1 MAKKKTGNTFLGTQT
16 NKSYSSQAKKRKEE
30 VTKKASSSSNVG
42 KKNNTNKAN
51 NTKKTTN
58 TQKTTN
64 TRAVSQANNVSTRLS
79 DKYGNNNRTNNQK
92 AQTKNNTA
100 RTNLKAQDR
109 QSELDNKTKLKSG
122 QLPNSTKSTS
132 RLDTTIKKNKETDTS
147 KYESTTT
154 RLEEKYGNNNRT
166 KRTASKPDESVVKD
180 TNSRLEKKYGGE
192 LKKASTKRTAEV
204 ESAESITDRL
214 EKKYS
219 GETEQNKFD
228 QLTSGAIQQVVGG
241 YMKALGD
248 VTNEVDLQ
256 RERLK
261 AKHDSGEISDKVYEK
276 ELDALNKSGKAK
288 MYDENKKLAE
298 NKTGLRGKVMGT
310 MDDFA
315 EWLTEKGTKL
325 NVKGNTNVTMDASST
340 DKNGEPI
347 YSNFERVAGSAWVS
361 AIGMASDMALGPAWM
376 AGMLTRTYGN
386 ELGTKETIDDEGNVW
401 VSKDQD
407 RKNAS
412 LQALKEVGTEAM
424 FAGLKAPSAL
434 FGKNKATGF
443 AERALDSAVN
453 KISNKTARNVTY
465 TIGKRILAAG
475 EEGTEEVVAGLL
487 DPVIAN
493 ATYANE
499 LAEKTGKEEYRQSVS
514 AADIVEAVAS
524 AGLMTAVLGI
534 PGTINA
540 VANKGKASEVA
551 EKTYG
556 EEAKKKNISTEQAL
570 AQAAMGVDDEVM
582 ATRASAM
589 NDRLSKGGNALADEQ
604 VMELVDALVPQAS
617 KVQGEVL
624 TARAVAYNQAV
635 KEGNVITPYS
645 LAPNEKGELTFL
657 EGPTNDTYQASLKR
671 ATRKGREV
679 AKAFPLEQR
688 KETAKT
694 IAAIDVG
701 LGSIGD
707 VQSFYV
713 NMPEARAIYNETHKK
728 AQLPVVKYR
737 DGSVNPTATNVATR
751 EFLMTTMIEN
761 YKTKAAEET
770 VKHVD
775 EQSGVINNELTRN
788 MGAEGRAKYEEL
800 SGELSVFKGGEYL
813 LATSAFQ
820 DAYRAGKANVSFEE
834 LKKEDN
840 PIHKV
845 LSDKML
851 EEAYISGVADEKAVT
866 DKYIKQGEKISQIK
880 DLGHSKG
887 IIDTN
892 TYMTDQTLLPESDR
906 EFYSKLAAEF
916 GVSFVFHDGTKEND
930 PMARI
935 VKDEKGKPVKDE
947 NGKNKLVKD
956 KEGESLLENGF
967 YVNGVIHL
975 NARVKAYNTAM
986 QLTYKHELTHHVA
999 RYAPAEYK
1007 VLVDLVKKSYAEK
1020 YGVDALDQ
1028 MIAKVMKDYQ
1038 QAGIEGEFTEED
1050 ALEEIVA
1057 DVARNLDDKV
1067 FIKEAEQNVSFAQ
1080 KIINA
1085 IRNILS
1091 KIRIILARERTTRDQ
1106 NKSLLEALDIMKEF
1120 EEKYVAALGKAYE
1133 NRGKI
1138 GLVSGRDKYSMAGNG
1153 YDGYSMSNNARDAY
1167 AHGEKPLS
1175 RWTKADV
1182 MSEVEES
1189 RPDLVDVLKKIPLN
1203 TLKNELLY
1211 KSSWHHTSSM
1221 YNRTN
1226 FYSIDESKLESLT
1239 EENIANWDTSKPVQ
1253 DVVKYKGKIEYIEW
1267 TGSKNHPKANE
1278 KVLDNVNIEER
1289 GSFYY
1294 VTDDSGNE
1302 ILKKKIGSNGTRVTD
1317 YEAEQ
1322 RRKEEERQKLE
1333 EYALNSSEEAMAFLS
1348 VLEEEGFQ
1356 RSTSGHIYPR
1366 GRKPS
1371 PADYNNLSE
1380 FFRVGEQRL
1389 VDNWA
1394 SNSYTLETWNGSEW
1408 VAEDKKYSI
1417 VSAELDDGTML
1428 KNAILL
1434 DSPFFNGLNDAE
1446 RVELFKLYVDELS
1459 GKEFDFVDKNGDKI
1473 KLTIP
1478 ASDKFKNKNGKKI
1491 SANND
1496 LKKKFSKDKIKQ
1508 EAVAL
1513 LEEVLSVAEYKDS
1526 RASKYGHGWIDDY
1539 GNNDWDYYNA
1549 YLIDK
1554 NNNVWEAILNIATTD
1569 KGKELIYDI
1578 KKATDSRTVV
1588 QMYHTLPTS
1597 VANNNVAQTSDIVKR
1612 YSPVTSEEDQAY
1624 MDAVNRKDYATAQR
1638 MVDEVAEKA
1647 LANSKIRTS
1656 DGRLMEMYQGTVQ
1669 GGYTI
1674 LDKSKAHV
1682 GGNSGAGFYYTNVE
1696 DDAIE
1701 NYKNIEGADNFFKAQ
1716 ALAETLYNEASEPD
1730 YDGPIKTYDD
1740 ALAKAKK
1747 QLNANPQLYNVYL
1760 NSTKPYYRDFRNST
1774 NLWDDLE
1781 ISDEDAIAL
1790 SGIEREDCDD
1800 EEEFEDAIREY
1811 IDNQIYKT
1819 LYGNVWTAY
1828 RQLEDNYEVFEGMG
1842 TLDDLVSD
1850 MLMHA
1855 YDYQSLTWDDILS
1868 SVQHTFG
1875 AVEVIRDDWTELGEA
1890 STEFTRAIIEA
1901 FGYDSIFDKEVSKKF
1916 NQMKALGT
1924 DRDAA
1929 HVIIFNPEQAKSRE
1943 PVTYDDEGNVIPLS
1957 ERFNTK
1963 NRDIRYSVVSDSE
1976 TIEFLEN
1983 QEHITTYRA
1992 MVAIDGQLYPPMSTG
2007 TVADGLRPSEF
2018 IGSWTQS
2025 EINTNPKNFTKDGK
2039 FKLKKDN
2046 GNIVPARYNPYIHS
2060 SLTMLN
2066 DQFST
2071 AYKRPNMVVVEGE
2084 IPVSELTSGY
2094 RAEHLLDDG
2103 TPIKAKDTTGKIEWK
2118 AGKVQ
2123 AKLSG
2128 RRTVYLSRW
2137 FKPTRIV
2144 PNSEVAD
2151 SIAKMIEGEDVKI
2164 PDNVVTPSLLKEL
2177 EKRNVPVEYTLTAKE
2192 KSALDNLGASIT
2204 NGGTA
2209 AKYSLTSWNDT
2220 DIDALSELLV
2230 KAGFEKKEVDGWIEN
2245 VNSVASLIADDMGRL
2260 NYAADQYQK
2269 ALKDNDEYLFTLDL
2283 STLCQKRRLY
2293 QGTYNAIMKRIVNKG
2308 LHPEDTIHLRKLMD
2322 DLGYETPCGIC
2333 YEESR
2338 KKNEGKF
2345 AEIWLNGVSD
2355 KEWAAKWKEYEMK
2368 VNKYKNGKLK
2378 NEPKKPERWMGYANI
2393 KHEDSYIPTID
2404 DVTTTDGREMLREKH
2419 PEALESYLDWQ
2430 KGRGSANPKVSFT
2443 HTDYRGD
2450 ILKLTKGQIARLKH
2464 IGGLRIQSF
2473 SDFETV
2479 HIIDMM
2485 QAVMDMSAMNL
2496 TSQAYTKVP
2505 AFADIFGGTG
2515 IKINLSLIGQVKD
2528 GVLTFDA
2535 KEGIDPDEAFRIR
2548 DKYSDNVGTILVG
2561 ANIESILAA
2570 WADDRI
2576 DMVIPFHRSGWGL
2589 AEFEEL
2595 GLIGYDDFQDY
2606 QAERYL
2612 DGSPNGQSLS
2622 AAKKKAIYSEDYWDY
2637 SKTGKE
2643 NAEAYLKLCAEKR
2656 YRPVFYN
2663 FLHDNGDGTWSLQED
2678 GSTDGYWKSLIDFK
2692 MYNNEGKGV
2701 PQQEVKPIFD
2711 MEVAQATMDAYEGNA
2726 DTLPVAEDVVDMFVD
2741 WFNNKE
2747 TKYSRISVEEDVN
2760 YMNAVV
2766 NGDMET
2772 AQRMVDEV
2780 AQRKGLVHT
2789 YHGTEGFG
2797 FTKIDFT
2804 KSDDGISFFSTDN
2817 VKVARS
2823 YSRTSGVRGLSEKR
2837 GENPNYEDEVE
2848 EAKQVLRESCQDY
2861 ADALSRLAEIR
2872 GWIDA
2877 KTIDDTIEM
2886 CISFGQD
2893 VYEAL
2898 VDFAAEAF
2906 YATHE
2911 IRTGME
2917 FADYQNSEE
2926 ATKILDM
2933 IEVVTQDAESYIEIA
2948 YVGGDM
2954 ESQGNMSLYIDTTN
2968 FLHVNANGENWNN
2981 LSYEYKGWTY
2991 HKTREVALHAKEQ
3004 GYDGVW
3010 FENVYD
3016 TGTYGNSATPPSNVY
3031 ISFNEKSIKSAD
3043 PVTYDDEGNV
3053 IPLSERFDP
3062 ENEDIRWSRV
3072 DAVGN
3077 TLTEAQE
3084 RFFSESKA
3092 RNEDGLL
3099 VPVYHTTSRG
3109 GFTKFDPKFSDDNRS
3124 LFFASSEAVS
3134 RTYASGIATD
3144 INEVL
3149 TGNAKNCIIESL
3161 VVTDA
3166 KRKGGGFRWTISGK
3180 FFDGERYE
3188 PFEKHGKDE
3197 DGDAYSHSTD
3207 FPNLVATIHEYVGK
3221 VDPSAI
3227 FSAYF
3232 DAWEHKHGVW
3242 EPVDMSGKNLVGH
3255 GLGFGGVGTTN
3266 IYPCYLNLKNPL
3278 IVDAKGA
3285 HWYEILVNI
3294 VDPDGPEGDAFAYIP
3309 PDASVIIEDLRASY
3323 YGEKE
3328 TDEGDIYCNGTLRL
3342 AGKKKNENSE
3352 WEEFSITKKASGEM
3366 GSVFEGLVD
3375 SLSEE
3380 LGIGTDWDDNDML
3393 FFEND
3398 RDIHKSVLFVYGK
3411 DGKQIDEY
3419 NEYNKGG
3426 YVLAQE
3432 MRTREIAFL
3441 ADKLGRDG
3449 VIVKNCYDVGD
3460 KQNII
3465 GEGLSDIYIAF
3476 NSEQV
3481 KLISNKNPTEDP
3493 DIRFSKADIQS
3504 TTEWVEDMMNAADE
3518 TFETEDDALNQ
3529 LRQNRADF
3537 LNEVRAQA
3545 EAIAKN
3551 PTKLTKG
3558 TILDEKKVGRDVQK
3572 LLEYAMQN
3580 SMYRGKYKHNVKK
3593 DVIAALKVMYKQMA
3607 DEDWAGAGDTVT
3619 NISSYIVDSIELT
3632 NDIDFDNARDLQHYM
3647 RNARLRVG
3655 DDLKSDID
3663 WNYFRRKNFGRIG
3676 FDQNGVTVDT
3686 IWEDIKPYLR
3696 VLIGKEVEDIDHQA
3710 DMLLAIDM
3718 ALDATRP
3725 VTVVRSSEETTQLMS
3740 EVASDLWDICYEADS
3755 WKSFADKKKAEYD
3768 ERTKKLKERQ
3778 KEAIRE
3784 LRNEKNE
3791 IIKELKKEN
3800 DSLQSYLRKQTRKT
3814 DRAIE
3819 ALEDY
3824 KQKVKDSKEKKKI
3837 FQERSKRYKSI
3848 EKNYARLA
3856 KMLLEPD
3863 TKQMKLIPEQ
3873 FRQSVAEILV
3883 RLDFQTDR
3891 SKKLEAKYGRVSQ
3904 AQQKQRSLKETI
3916 REIAE
3921 SGESYDIFS
3930 DNVYNEYIVNLA
3942 DYVEKF
3948 LDNLDSSDVYGYD
3961 TEALDHLNDLM
3972 ATLVHSFNNYNQTF
3986 ADEKRRKIGDIG
3998 NKIQEEAVESVKLNG
4013 KRKTYGGLR
4022 GAVDSLTAES
4032 METPIDFFENMG
4044 EAWTDV
4050 YLELRRGLNKH
4061 TLNMNDLRIY
4071 FEKVFRDYFNKKGPG
4086 SSIENWREDYKEY
4099 TLKDGN
4105 VITLTPAHIMSL
4117 YCHSRREQSMG
4128 HILVGGVTVS
4138 DIKQKSNAISHIL
4151 GAEISTQS
4159 QSTMITQADI
4169 DMLIG
4174 TLSEEQKKIADKLQA
4189 LLNNE
4194 VQKWGNDTSMQLYGI
4209 RLFREDSYFP
4219 IAVSRLEI
4227 DSKVDDAVPEPAEKI
4242 RNFGFTKPLKP
4253 HAGQALV
4260 LDDIFSVVCDHCNKM
4275 SLYNAYSAAI
4285 ADFQR
4290 VFNYREKNDE
4300 GMITVNVKGAT
4311 SNAYGQQAISY
4322 IMKLMADINGST
4334 ATYKTGAEQVM
4345 DTMLANYK
4353 KAAIGFNPRVAVQ
4366 QPMSIIRALMVL
4378 DIKWF
4383 RKGGLATPKDRK
4395 RMLAHC
4401 PIAMWKSWGNYQN
4414 DYARNLE
4421 DIMFNRD
4428 WSKLDAITM
4437 APYGLLDDMT
4447 WACIYKAIEAETKEN
4462 HPEVAFES
4470 EEYWKI
4476 VNDRMDYVIDHTQV
4490 VDSVFHRSAIMRSK
4504 DRLSKLFSS
4513 FMAEPTR
4520 TWNMLRSAIVQSK
4533 KLNAKGEKGQA
4544 VQLLSKGL
4552 AVYTL
4557 SAFGTSLAAAI
4568 IDMFRDDDD
4577 DQTWLQKFFEH
4588 LWDNFIDNVNPLN
4601 MLFLVKDFSNIAQN
4615 IIEGNYFS
4623 SSNMITDGV
4632 KKSVQAIADIIKKA
4646 NGTSD
4651 KSIWDIA
4658 YETAD
4663 GLGSLSG
4670 IPAKNA
4676 MRVFENVTRILIPES
4691 SAEDGSDDEALVTKF
4706 LGNIGLGN
4714 SGSSESNGISVKSL
4728 VAQAEK
4734 ASKGK
4739 KGSAKRD
4746 ALWDAVNDGY
4756 TNDITEGNMS
4766 NIDKRRKA
4774 YVQAGGSKEDFDE
4787 RISSRLKTEYKKC
4800 IGDVDDLEKLQ
4811 KINAELTKCGYD
4823 DEDISEIARG
4833 SNVAQK
4839 CKAAMMLR
4847 DDDEVKKWIWYLAEA
4862 GLTQED
4868 LDYLWEKRATGTSE
4882 VKTKYLKKLVG
4893 KSSNG
4898 YIWPTTGTISSG
4910 FGYRTAP
4917 IAGASTY
4924 HEGIDIAASRGTT
4937 VSSAKDGTVISA
4949 GYVSGFGYQV
4959 VVDHGDGDVTYYSHL
4974 YSYNVLPGDYVSQG
4988 QKIGGVGS
4996 TGNSTGNHLDFRVQ
5010 RSGEYID
5017 PLTLLN

>member
-42 KKNNTNKAN
+42 KNTKKTTTTIKKNTTNN

-58 TQKTTN
+58 TK
-64 TRAVSQANNVSTRLS
+64 AVAQANNVSARLS

-92 AQTKNNTA
+92 AQANNNTA

-109 QSELDNKTKLKSG
+109 QSELENKTKLKSG
-122 QLPNSTKSTS
+122 QLPDSTKSTS
-132 RLDTTIKKNKETDTS
+132 RLDTAVKKNKETD
-147 KYESTTT
+147 
-154 RLEEKYGNNNRT
+154 
-166 KRTASKPDESVVKD
+166 ASKPSDSVVENI
-180 TNSRLEKKYGGE
+180 NSRLEKKY
-192 LKKASTKRTAEV
+192 
-204 ESAESITDRL
+204 
-214 EKKYS
+214 S
-219 GETEQNKFD
+219 GKTEQNKFD
-228 QLTSGAIQQVVGG
+228 QITTGAMQQVVGG
-241 YMKALGD
+241 YMKAFGD

-261 AKHDSGEISDKVYEK
+261 AKHDSGEITDKVYKK
-276 ELDALNKSGKAK
+276 ELDALNRSGKAK

-298 NKTGLRGKVMGT
+298 NKTGVRGKVMGT
-310 MDDFA
+310 MDDVA
-315 EWLTEKGTKL
+315 DWLMEKGTEI
-325 NVKGNTNVTMDASST
+325 NDKGNTNVSMDASLV
-340 DKNGEPI
+340 DKNGEPV
-347 YSNFERVAGSAWVS
+347 YSNFERIAGSAWTS

-386 ELGTKETIDDEGNVW
+386 ELGTRETIDDEGNVW

-407 RKNAS
+407 RMNAS
-412 LQALKEVGTEAM
+412 LQALKEVGTEKI
-424 FAGLKAPSAL
+424 FSGLKAPSAL

-475 EEGTEEVVAGLL
+475 EEGSEEILAGLL

-493 ATYANE
+493 VTYANE
-499 LAEKTGKEEYRQSVS
+499 LAEKTGKEEYRESVS

-524 AGLMTAVLGI
+524 AGLMTAVLGV

-551 EKTYG
+551 EKAYG
-556 EEAKKKNISTEQAL
+556 EEAKKKKISTEQAL

-589 NDRLSKGGNALADEQ
+589 YDRLSKGGNALADEQ

-617 KVQGEVL
+617 KVQDEVL
-624 TARAVAYNQAV
+624 TARFVAFKQAQE
-635 KEGNVITPYS
+635 EGNVITPYS
-645 LAPNEKGELTFL
+645 LAPNEKGELTFV
-657 EGPTNDTYQASLKR
+657 EGPTNDAYQKSKENALKVG
-671 ATRKGREV
+671 KVME
-679 AKAFPLEQR
+679 LENGFSKDRQE
-688 KETAKT
+688 ETAMS

-707 VQSFYV
+707 VQGFYV
-713 NMPEARAIYNETHKK
+713 NMPEARTVYNRNHSK
-728 AQLPVVKYR
+728 QLPVVKYR
-737 DGSVNPTATNVATR
+737 DGSVNPTATNIATR

-761 YKTKAAEET
+761 YKTRAAEET
-770 VKHVD
+770 IKHVD
-775 EQSGVINNELTRN
+775 EQSAVVNNELTRN
-788 MGAEGRAKYEEL
+788 IGAEGRAKYEEL
-800 SGELSVFKGGEYL
+800 AGELSVFKGGEYL
-813 LATSAFQ
+813 LATKAFQ
-820 DAYRAGKANVSFEE
+820 DAYRAGEVGLSYETF
-834 LKKEDN
+834 KKEDN
-840 PIHKV
+840 PAHKV
-845 LSDKML
+845 LSEEML
-851 EEAYISGVADEKAVT
+851 EEAYISGLMDAEELT
-866 DKYIKQGEKISQIK
+866 YKYIERGEKISQIK

-935 VKDEKGKPVKDE
+935 VKDEKGNPIKDE
-947 NGKNKLVKD
+947 NGKIKHVKD
-956 KEGESLLENGF
+956 NEGDFLLENGF

-975 NARVKAYNTAM
+975 NARIKSYNTAM
-986 QLTYKHELTHHVA
+986 NLTYKHEITHHVA

-1007 VLVDLVKKSYAEK
+1007 ILVDMVKKRYAEK
-1020 YGVDALDQ
+1020 YGVGALDR
-1028 MIAKVMKDYQ
+1028 MIAKVMQDYKD
-1038 QAGIEGEFTEED
+1038 AGVKEFTKED

-1057 DVARNLDDKV
+1057 DAARSLDDKV
-1067 FIKEAEQNVSFAQ
+1067 FVKEAEQNVSFAQ

-1085 IRNILS
+1085 IRNIIA
-1091 KIRIILARERTTRDQ
+1091 KIRIVLARERTTRDQ
-1106 NKSLLEALDIMKEF
+1106 NQSLLEALDIMKEF
-1120 EEKYVAALGKAYE
+1120 EEKYVAALSKAYE

-1138 GLVSGRDKYSMAGNG
+1138 GLVSGSDKYSMSGNG

-1175 RWTKADV
+1175 KWTKADIV
-1182 MSEVEES
+1182 SEIEEI

-1226 FYSIDESKLESLT
+1226 FYSLDESKLESLT
-1239 EENIANWDTSKPVQ
+1239 EENISNWDTSKPAQ

-1267 TGSKNHPKANE
+1267 TGSRNHPKANK

-1294 VTDDSGNE
+1294 VTDEDGNE
-1302 ILKKKIGSNGTRVTD
+1302 ILKKKIGSNGTHVTD

-1322 RRKEEERQKLE
+1322 RRKEAERQKLE
-1333 EYALNSSEEAMAFLS
+1333 EYALNSSEEAMAFLG

-1356 RSTSGHIYPR
+1356 RSNSGHIYPR

-1371 PADYNNLSE
+1371 VADYNNLSE

-1408 VAEDKKYSI
+1408 VAEDKKHSISWSEERIDDLIDRFGATNESYSQAYATSI
-1417 VSAELDDGTML
+1417 DPKDFLKLTLRDELKARWEEAGEVRPLDRDRL
-1428 KNAILL
+1428 KNETQTPYLQIYSSEGFEVFGHEGRHRMSALADEGYTSVPIVVL
-1434 DSPFFNGLNDAE
+1434 DYDTKYSKKDEESMTLTSQDNGDGPINNNASVTLENLIPIKESNRDRLIAEYGGEADFKYSVASETITDADDFVIENMGVGAKFSIATFNNNMPKFGNFSKSDGFASIGE
-1446 RVELFKLYVDELS
+1446 VIS
-1459 GKEFDFVDKNGDKI
+1459 GKELLFRTLTQRKVNPIDEKVARRVVSFLSTTADKLSQEALHAEYRYINWDNLDSEVKVRMDKDGNILSIIGSAMVANGEYAVNFDFTTICNKREGMMEVIKELAKAQTEDGKSYLDEITLSRDNIWKMNLALKDHGVDTACLGCFVEARRYNTENFVKKIDSVWNEAVKKRRKELGLPEEEYFDFSTKEPNDADVGEAVALWEAYEDDKTEGGKKSAPKRIETLLKQADKDSGYLKLI
-1473 KLTIP
+1473 KPSDILTPEGI
-1478 ASDKFKNKNGKKI
+1478 AGLEKISVGKGKQNGKKI
-1491 SANND
+1491 
-1496 LKKKFSKDKIKQ
+1496 DKPHSL
-1508 EAVAL
+1508 V
-1513 LEEVLSVAEYKDS
+1513 
-1526 RASKYGHGWIDDY
+1526 
-1539 GNNDWDYYNA
+1539 
-1549 YLIDK
+1549 
-1554 NNNVWEAILNIATTD
+1554 
-1569 KGKELIYDI
+1569 
-1578 KKATDSRTVV
+1578 
-1588 QMYHTLPTS
+1588 
-1597 VANNNVAQTSDIVKR
+1597 
-1612 YSPVTSEEDQAY
+1612 
-1624 MDAVNRKDYATAQR
+1624 
-1638 MVDEVAEKA
+1638 
-1647 LANSKIRTS
+1647 
-1656 DGRLMEMYQGTVQ
+1656 
-1669 GGYTI
+1669 
-1674 LDKSKAHV
+1674 
-1682 GGNSGAGFYYTNVE
+1682 
-1696 DDAIE
+1696 
-1701 NYKNIEGADNFFKAQ
+1701 
-1716 ALAETLYNEASEPD
+1716 
-1730 YDGPIKTYDD
+1730 
-1740 ALAKAKK
+1740 
-1747 QLNANPQLYNVYL
+1747 
-1760 NSTKPYYRDFRNST
+1760 
-1774 NLWDDLE
+1774 
-1781 ISDEDAIAL
+1781 
-1790 SGIEREDCDD
+1790 
-1800 EEEFEDAIREY
+1800 
-1811 IDNQIYKT
+1811 KT
-1819 LYGNVWTAY
+1819 LK
-1828 RQLEDNYEVFEGMG
+1828 
-1842 TLDDLVSD
+1842 
-1850 MLMHA
+1850 
-1855 YDYQSLTWDDILS
+1855 
-1868 SVQHTFG
+1868 
-1875 AVEVIRDDWTELGEA
+1875 
-1890 STEFTRAIIEA
+1890 
-1901 FGYDSIFDKEVSKKF
+1901 SI
-1916 NQMKALGT
+1916 
-1924 DRDAA
+1924 
-1929 HVIIFNPEQAKSRE
+1929 
-1943 PVTYDDEGNVIPLS
+1943 Y
-1957 ERFNTK
+1957 
-1963 NRDIRYSVVSDSE
+1963 
-1976 TIEFLEN
+1976 
-1983 QEHITTYRA
+1983 
-1992 MVAIDGQLYPPMSTG
+1992 
-2007 TVADGLRPSEF
+2007 
-2018 IGSWTQS
+2018 
-2025 EINTNPKNFTKDGK
+2025 
-2039 FKLKKDN
+2039 
-2046 GNIVPARYNPYIHS
+2046 
-2060 SLTMLN
+2060 
-2066 DQFST
+2066 
-2071 AYKRPNMVVVEGE
+2071 
-2084 IPVSELTSGY
+2084 
-2094 RAEHLLDDG
+2094 
-2103 TPIKAKDTTGKIEWK
+2103 
-2118 AGKVQ
+2118 
-2123 AKLSG
+2123 
-2128 RRTVYLSRW
+2128 
-2137 FKPTRIV
+2137 
-2144 PNSEVAD
+2144 
-2151 SIAKMIEGEDVKI
+2151 
-2164 PDNVVTPSLLKEL
+2164 
-2177 EKRNVPVEYTLTAKE
+2177 
-2192 KSALDNLGASIT
+2192 
-2204 NGGTA
+2204 GTA
-2209 AKYSLTSWNDT
+2209 APKEILAFTPYNSEILLLPEKSGDLT
-2220 DIDALSELLV
+2220 
-2230 KAGFEKKEVDGWIEN
+2230 FED
-2245 VNSVASLIADDMGRL
+2245 
-2260 NYAADQYQK
+2260 Y
-2269 ALKDNDEYLFTLDL
+2269 LK
-2283 STLCQKRRLY
+2283 S
-2293 QGTYNAIMKRIVNKG
+2293 
-2308 LHPEDTIHLRKLMD
+2308 
-2322 DLGYETPCGIC
+2322 
-2333 YEESR
+2333 
-2338 KKNEGKF
+2338 
-2345 AEIWLNGVSD
+2345 
-2355 KEWAAKWKEYEMK
+2355 
-2368 VNKYKNGKLK
+2368 
-2378 NEPKKPERWMGYANI
+2378 
-2393 KHEDSYIPTID
+2393 
-2404 DVTTTDGREMLREKH
+2404 
-2419 PEALESYLDWQ
+2419 
-2430 KGRGSANPKVSFT
+2430 
-2443 HTDYRGD
+2443 
-2450 ILKLTKGQIARLKH
+2450 
-2464 IGGLRIQSF
+2464 IGGARIQSF
-2473 SDFETV
+2473 SDYKIENVF
-2479 HIIDMM
+2479 DYM
-2485 QAVMDMSAMNL
+2485 QMVADLAARHF
-2496 TSQAYTKVP
+2496 TAHAYTKVID
-2505 AFADIFGGTG
+2505 FARIFGKTG
-2515 IKINLSLIGQVKD
+2515 IKINLSVMFDVHSSEEWANMLGCDEAKAQAIAKKYAGLTFVETIPEEDTQRAKDKKKTRPYKKVKNFEGTGKD
-2528 GVLTFDA
+2528 GYLVYLVGDDHRAEVFYENA
-2535 KEGIDPDEAFRIR
+2535 KKAILEGG
-2548 DKYSDNVGTILVG
+2548 KYSEEEAEMMARGAMPFSQSINYNDAAELQNEDGYKENVGIIAVGYSDEHIKMLLEDDNVRYIIPYHKSGLPTEISKATNLGNARSYEDLQNTIKIPRGYVIDKGGNRKVFNSLYK
-2561 ANIESILAA
+2561 NYKKEH
-2570 WADDRI
+2570 ADDKLVAIHFI
-2576 DMVIPFHRSGWGL
+2576 DEYINSGMYSTRL
-2589 AEFEEL
+2589 PKAEEGTEDKKVKGTLPGTGNFDVYEALDNHINEKFDGVMAVAEEYAEYCVENNMLPIFFNHIGSKGYYKFLFDFAVTDEEGNIHPQHAVSNNYPGVDVDQVAQERDFEESDFEEL
-2595 GLIGYDDFQDY
+2595 SEAMRHALEMQNEKNRNFAENKGSILEALTTKGNTRSIVDDTNLKPLLYNSPDY
-2606 QAERYL
+2606 TNPKNPAEIPRKL
-2612 DGSPNGQSLS
+2612 SPVTM
-2622 AAKKKAIYSEDYWDY
+2622 AED
-2637 SKTGKE
+2637 
-2643 NAEAYLKLCAEKR
+2643 
-2656 YRPVFYN
+2656 
-2663 FLHDNGDGTWSLQED
+2663 Q
-2678 GSTDGYWKSLIDFK
+2678 
-2692 MYNNEGKGV
+2692 MY
-2701 PQQEVKPIFD
+2701 
-2711 MEVAQATMDAYEGNA
+2711 MDAA
-2726 DTLPVAEDVVDMFVD
+2726 R
-2741 WFNNKE
+2741 
-2747 TKYSRISVEEDVN
+2747 S
-2760 YMNAVV
+2760 
-2766 NGDMET
+2766 GDMEA
-2772 AQRMVDEV
+2772 AQRMVDDV

-2817 VKVARS
+2817 INVARS
-2823 YSRTSGVRGLSEKR
+2823 YSRTSGVRGLTEKR

-2848 EAKQVLRESCQDY
+2848 EAKQVLRDSCQDY
-2861 ADALSRLAEIR
+2861 ADSLCRLAEVR
-2872 GWIDA
+2872 SWIDA
-2877 KTIDDTIEM
+2877 KTIDDTIET
-2886 CISFGQD
+2886 CIEFGQD
-2893 VYEAL
+2893 IYEAIE
-2898 VDFAAEAF
+2898 DFAAEAF
-2906 YATHE
+2906 YASHE
-2911 IRTGME
+2911 NKTGME
-2917 FADYQNSEE
+2917 FADYQYSAE
-2926 ATKILDM
+2926 ADKINEM
-2933 IEVVTQDAESYIEIA
+2933 IERVTQDAQVYGEVGYM
-2948 YVGGDM
+2948 GGDM
-2954 ESQGNMSLYIDTTN
+2954 DSQGNMSLYIDTTN
-2968 FLHVNANGENWNN
+2968 FLHVDAKGKGWRG
-2981 LSYEYKGWTY
+2981 LGHEYKGKTY
-2991 HKTREVALHAKEQ
+2991 HKTREVARLAKEQ

-3010 FENVYD
+3010 FENIYD
-3016 TGTYGNSATPPSNVY
+3016 TGTYGGSNTPSSNVY
-3031 ISFNEKSIKSAD
+3031 ISFNATSIKSAD

-3053 IPLSERFDP
+3053 IPLSERFNP
-3062 ENEDIRWSRV
+3062 ENDDIRWSRV

-3084 RFFSESKA
+3084 RYFSESKA

-3099 VPVYHTTSRG
+3099 VPVYHTTSNG

-3124 LFFASSEAVS
+3124 LFFASNEAVS
-3134 RTYASGIATD
+3134 RTYASGSATD
-3144 INEVL
+3144 INETL
-3149 TGNAKNCIIESL
+3149 AGNDKKCIIESL
-3161 VVTDA
+3161 VIWDSLEED
-3166 KRKGGGFRWTISGK
+3166 GLYLWTVSGK
-3180 FFDGERYE
+3180 VLKDDKWVDFTEIGEDEPVNEHGWSEFENLERVIEEYIGNDRTFLEFSDEEFTNLDYIQHWFFDVMDDVGE
-3188 PFEKHGKDE
+3188 
-3197 DGDAYSHSTD
+3197 A
-3207 FPNLVATIHEYVGK
+3207 A
-3221 VDPSAI
+3221 
-3227 FSAYF
+3227 
-3232 DAWEHKHGVW
+3232 
-3242 EPVDMSGKNLVGH
+3242 SGKNLLDY
-3255 GLGFGGVGTTN
+3255 GLELINPTTTN

-3278 IVDAKGA
+3278 IIDAKGESWR
-3285 HWYEILVNI
+3285 HIM
-3294 VDPDGPEGDAFAYIP
+3294 VDIDDPENPNSDSFLYLP
-3309 PDASVIIEDLRASY
+3309 KEASVILECVDLNHIWDFDRESKDEDYRHSEIILKGR
-3323 YGEKE
+3323 
-3328 TDEGDIYCNGTLRL
+3328 
-3342 AGKKKNENSE
+3342 KKNEIGE
-3352 WEEFSITKKASGEM
+3352 WEEFSVKSENAGDEVEVAHAIIRNASTK
-3366 GSVFEGLVD
+3366 
-3375 SLSEE
+3375 
-3380 LGIGTDWDDNDML
+3380 LGISLEWFDKIPLLLLQDNG
-3393 FFEND
+3393 E
-3398 RDIHKSVLFVYGK
+3398 IHKNVINVYDEKGEALEQYRK
-3411 DGKQIDEY
+3411 NHNENGYIRVSDGGID
-3419 NEYNKGG
+3419 
-3426 YVLAQE
+3426 
-3432 MRTREIAFL
+3432 TREAAFIAE
-3441 ADKLGRDG
+3441 KRGYDG
-3449 VIVKNCYDVGD
+3449 VIIKNLHDLGGFLSLDEVLSD
-3460 KQNII
+3460 
-3465 GEGLSDIYIAF
+3465 EEALSDIYIAF

-3481 KLISNKNPTEDP
+3481 KLISNQNPTEDP

-3518 TFETEDDALNQ
+3518 TFETEDDTLNQ

-3545 EAIAKN
+3545 EAIAKD

-3558 TILDEKKVGRDVQK
+3558 KILDEKKVGRDVQK

-3580 SMYRGKYKHNVKK
+3580 SMYRGKYKNNVKK

-3607 DEDWAGAGDTVT
+3607 DEDWMGAGDTVT

-3632 NDIDFDNARDLQHYM
+3632 NDIDFDNARDFRNYM
-3647 RNARLRVG
+3647 RNSRLRVG

-3663 WNYFRRKNFGRIG
+3663 WSYYRRKNFGRIS
-3676 FDQNGVTVDT
+3676 FDQNGANVDT

-3696 VLIGKEVEDIDHQA
+3696 VLIGREVEDIDHQA

-3718 ALDATRP
+3718 GLDATRP
-3725 VTVVRSSEETTQLMS
+3725 VAVVRTSEETTQLMS

-3755 WKSFADKKKAEYD
+3755 WKSFADRKKAEYD
-3768 ERTKKLKERQ
+3768 EKTKKLKERQ

-3791 IIKELKKEN
+3791 IIEELKKEN
-3800 DSLQSYLRKQTRKT
+3800 NSLQSYLRRQTKKT
-3814 DRAIE
+3814 ERAIE

-3837 FQERSKRYKSI
+3837 FQERAKRYKSV

-3891 SKKLEAKYGRVSQ
+3891 SKKLEAKYGKVSQ

-3930 DNVYNEYIVNLA
+3930 DNAYSEYIVNLS

-3961 TEALDHLNDLM
+3961 MEALDHLNDLM

-3998 NKIQEEAVESVKLNG
+3998 NKIQEEAAESVKLNG

-4071 FEKVFRDYFNKKGPG
+4071 FEKVFREYFNTKGPG
-4086 SSIENWREDYKEY
+4086 SSIENWREDYQEF

-4138 DIKQKSNAISHIL
+4138 DIKQKSNAIAHIL

-4174 TLSEEQKKIADKLQA
+4174 TLTEEQKKIADKLQA

-4209 RLFREDSYFP
+4209 RLFREKSYFP
-4219 IAVSRLEI
+4219 IAVSRMEI

-4383 RKGGLATPKDRK
+4383 RKGGLATHKDRR
-4395 RMLAHC
+4395 RMLEHC

-4437 APYGLLDDMT
+4437 APYGYLDDMT
-4447 WACIYKAIEAETKEN
+4447 WACIYKAIEAETQEN
-4462 HPEVAFES
+4462 HPEVAIES

-4533 KLNAKGEKGQA
+4533 KLNAKGEKDQA
-4544 VQLLSKGL
+4544 VKLLSKGL

-4588 LWDNFIDNVNPLN
+4588 LWDNFIDNINPLN

-4623 SSNMITDGV
+4623 NSNMITDGV

-4670 IPAKNA
+4670 IPGKNA

-4691 SAEDGSDDEALVTKF
+4691 SADDGSDDEALVTKF
-4706 LGNIGLGN
+4706 LSNIGLGN
-4714 SGSSESNGISVKSL
+4714 SNSGSSESGEISVKSL

-4739 KGSAKRD
+4739 KGSAKKD

-4756 TNDITEGNMS
+4756 TNDITSGNMS

-4774 YVQAGGSKEDFDE
+4774 YVQAGGNKEDFNE

-4800 IGDVDDLEKLQ
+4800 IGDADDLEKLH

-4882 VKTKYLKKLVG
+4882 VKTKYLKKLTG

-4924 HEGIDIAASRGTT
+4924 HEGVDIAASRGTT

-4996 TGNSTGNHLDFRVQ
+4996 TGTSTGNHLDFRVQ
-5010 RSGEYID
+5010 RNGEYID